1 MSIGGRK
8 VVEHDLALGEMM
20 VLVEI
25 AVSSTACEG
34 CDSTETSASHQEKYC
49 NGWGFRSGMVS
60 IGSKT

>member
-1 MSIGGRK
+1 M
-8 VVEHDLALGEMM
+8 VECDLALGEMM

-34 CDSTETSASHQEKYC
+34 CDSTETSASRREKYC